1 MAEPALV
8 IGEALTD
15 VLVGPDGRRRGLPG
29 GSPANVALGLGRLG
43 HPVRFATRIG
53 RDSFGSLLGE
63 RLRAGG
69 VELAPGSVDDAP
81 TSTATAQLDAG
92 GSATYA
98 FDIDWRLPALTAQA
112 VRTGPPAHLHTGSIA
127 AALAP
132 GAGTVLELVEAA
144 RGAATVSYDPN
155 LRPALL
161 GPPEDE
167 RARIE
172 RLVAASDVVKAS
184 DEDLDWLY
192 PGQDPAESAAR
203 WAEEGRSRD
212 RGPAL
217 VVLTMGARG
226 ARAWWRHGTVAVPA
240 PRITVADTVGA
251 GDAFTSGLLSGL
263 LTAGLLGAGAAARA
277 ALAAATS
284 GPGIAAP
291 VLDALTQ
298 AAVAAALT
306 CTREGADPPTAAEL
320 AAARPAAAAQRP
332 DA

>member
-43 HPVRFATRIG
+43 HPVRFATRLG
-53 RDSFGSLLGE
+53 RDAFGRLL
-63 RLRAGG
+63 RAHLTAGG
-69 VELAPGSVDDAP
+69 VALAPGAVDDAP
-81 TSTATAQLDAG
+81 TSTATALLDAS
-92 GSATYA
+92 GSATYE
-98 FDIDWRLPALTAQA
+98 FDLDWRLSRRTADA
-112 VRTGPPAHLHTGSIA
+112 VRTGPPAHVHTGSIA

-132 GAGTVLELVEAA
+132 GADTVLALVEGA
-144 RGAATVSYDPN
+144 RAAATVSYDPN

-167 RARIE
+167 RARVE

-184 DEDLDWLY
+184 DEDLAWLY
-192 PGQDPAESAAR
+192 PGQDPAKAAAR
-203 WAEEGRSRD
+203 WAED
-212 RGPAL
+212 GPAPGGRGDGGGPVL

-240 PRITVADTVGA
+240 PRVAVADTVGA
-251 GDAFTSGLLSGL
+251 GDAFTAGLLSGL
-263 LTAGLLGAGAAARA
+263 LAAGLLGAGGAPRA
-277 ALAAATS
+277 ALAAAAA
-284 GPGIAAP
+284 GPALAAP
-291 VLDALTQ
+291 VLDALTL
-298 AAVAAALT
+298 AARAAALT

-320 AAARPAAAAQRP
+320 AAGGGGSGG
-332 DA
+332 